1 MVVFGVTNNVS
12 IGALFMGGFGPAI
25 VVGVLLMIINYI
37 YCKKHGYKGSGA
49 KVTPRGVFLAFKDAI
64 WALLMPL
71 IILGGVYSGVFTPT
85 EAAVIACTYGILV
98 GKFVYK
104 EFTFRALW
112 NILKSN
118 VSFLG
123 GLFFIF
129 APIGAMGALFAYL
142 KVPTLVT
149 EFFLSITSNANLIFL
164 MIFGLMIIVGMLMQS
179 TPAILLFSP
188 ILMQVATTVGIN
200 EVHFGVFMV
209 VALAL
214 GFVTPPVA
222 MNLFVAQTMTGINIV
237 HITRKAWPFIIA
249 LIAATLIIMYVPQIT
264 LLPLRLLG
272 IAY

>member
-1 MVVFGVTNNVS
+1 
-12 IGALFMGGFGPAI
+12 
-25 VVGVLLMIINYI
+25 
-37 YCKKHGYKGSGA
+37 
-49 KVTPRGVFLAFKDAI
+49 
-64 WALLMPL
+64 
-71 IILGGVYSGVFTPT
+71 
-85 EAAVIACTYGILV
+85 
-98 GKFVYK
+98 
-104 EFTFRALW
+104 
-112 NILKSN
+112 
-118 VSFLG
+118 
-123 GLFFIF
+123 
-129 APIGAMGALFAYL
+129 
-142 KVPTLVT
+142 
-149 EFFLSITSNANLIFL
+149 
-164 MIFGLMIIVGMLMQS
+164 MQS

>member
-37 YCKKHGYKGSGA
+37 YCKKHGYKGSGS

-64 WALLMPL
+64 WALLMP
-71 IILGGVYSGVFTPT
+71 
-85 EAAVIACTYGILV
+85 
-98 GKFVYK
+98 
-104 EFTFRALW
+104 
-112 NILKSN
+112 
-118 VSFLG
+118 
-123 GLFFIF
+123 
-129 APIGAMGALFAYL
+129 
-142 KVPTLVT
+142 
-149 EFFLSITSNANLIFL
+149 LIFL

>member
-1 MVVFGVTNNVS
+1 MSGMGIMFLTMFVLLAISGIMLPEMARAGYNKTYATALTAVAGSLGIIVPPSSPMVVFGVTNNVS

-37 YCKKHGYKGSGA
+37 YCKKHGYKGSGV

-64 WALLMPL
+64 WALLMP
-71 IILGGVYSGVFTPT
+71 
-85 EAAVIACTYGILV
+85 
-98 GKFVYK
+98 
-104 EFTFRALW
+104 
-112 NILKSN
+112 
-118 VSFLG
+118 
-123 GLFFIF
+123 
-129 APIGAMGALFAYL
+129 
-142 KVPTLVT
+142 
-149 EFFLSITSNANLIFL
+149 LIFL

-200 EVHFGVFMV
+200 EVLFGVFMV
-209 VALAL
+209 VALDL

-222 MNLFVAQTMTGINIV
+222 MNLFVAQIMTGINIV